1 MTAQSQKPVSVTNRG
16 GREDQLQFLR
26 FLAFL
31 NVFLAHG
38 EQWLFFPYRTS
49 HSASSAV
56 SFFFIL
62 SGLVAGY
69 SLAGKTV
76 VPSLGNVAVYL
87 WKKIRKVYPLYFL
100 TTMFAVMFSGIP
112 SLLME
117 CNFEGLSPLLLQL
130 GKNLLLIQSWFPE
143 NAHSFNTVGWFLS
156 VLIFLYALSLPFAW
170 LLNKL
175 GSSKYRFLWLTG
187 LFGGIFCWIVFYCYV
202 TQGYNM
208 SFWHYQFPPAR
219 AGEYLLGMIL
229 GFVAVPVKEK
239 LPWGKIWKVVFTV
252 LEIGVLLFWYY
263 SLSRPGNY
271 WRNNVVAWLIPNL
284 AVLAVFLCGRGWCSD
299 LFRHRGL
306 VYLGD
311 ISFECYLLHQLILI
325 RFAVNLADVPVS
337 VPGKVFVFLFSL
349 LFSVTTASYL
359 HGIGKQKKTS

>member
-1 MTAQSQKPVSVTNRG
+1 MTLQSQTAALAANRG

-31 NVFLAHG
+31 NVFIGHG

-49 HSASSAV
+49 HCATAAV
-56 SFFFIL
+56 SFFFML

-69 SLAGKTV
+69 SLAGKPV
-76 VPSLGNVAVYL
+76 VPSGRNIAVFL

-100 TTMFAVMFSGIP
+100 TTMFAVMFSPIP
-112 SLLME
+112 SLLMASD
-117 CNFEGLSPLLLQL
+117 FDGAGPQLVQL

-156 VLIFLYALSLPFAW
+156 VLMFLYALSLPFGW

-175 GSSKYRFLWLTG
+175 GQSKFWWLWIPG
-187 LFGGIFCWIVFYCYV
+187 LFGGIFCGIVFYCYG
-202 TQGYNM
+202 TQNLDM

-219 AGEYLLGMIL
+219 AGEYFLGMIL
-229 GFVAVPVKEK
+229 GFMAVPGKK
-239 LPWGKIWKVVFTV
+239 WLPDGKSWKAVYTV

-271 WRNNVVAWLIPNL
+271 WRNNIVSWVIPEL
-284 AVLAVFLCGRGWCSD
+284 AVLTIFLAGKGWCSD
-299 LFRHRGL
+299 LFRRREL

-311 ISFECYLLHQLILI
+311 ISFECYLLHQLVLI
-325 RFAVNLADVPVS
+325 RFAVNLQGQ
-337 VPGKVFVFLFSL
+337 PGSLAGNVFVILFSL
-349 LFSVTTASYL
+349 LFSVLTASYL
-359 HGIGKQKKTS
+359 HGRGKQKRAK